1 MINGYL
7 LWVDDEIE
15 QLRAQRL
22 FLESKGYDVMTVSNG
37 TDAIDLCREHHFD
50 LVLLDEQMPG
60 LSGLET
66 LQRIKEIHPTLP
78 VVMVTKSEEEDI
90 MNQAIGQKIADY
102 LIKPVNPNQIL
113 LTLKKNI
120 HREEI
125 ETEVTQTQYQQQF
138 QQIAMQIMDCRT
150 WQDWVEVYKKLVHW
164 ELELSSTDSNMT
176 DMLRMQKEEAN
187 LGFAKFI
194 KKNYLDWVASLD
206 PTKPT
211 GDRPVLSPEV
221 FKSKV
226 FPLLSEGK
234 KVFLMVLDNFRYDQW
249 RMLAQ
254 ELNKQFDIEE
264 DLYFSILP
272 TATQYARNAIF
283 SGLLPLQIQEMFP
296 HLWVEEG
303 DEESKNQH
311 EKELVQTLLDRYRR
325 RESFNYWKVN
335 ESDFCERVIQQLKS
349 SQAPLNIVVLNFI
362 DMLSHSRTESK
373 MMRELANDEAAYR
386 SLTLSWFRHSPTYEL
401 LRLASEMGLT
411 LVLTTDHG
419 TTRVKNAVQIVADKN
434 TNTNI
439 RYKVGKALNC
449 SSKNV
454 FSIEQPKRV
463 GLPCPNV
470 SSSYAFCTGSDF
482 FAYPNQFNYY
492 AQYYRNTFQHGG
504 ISLEEMIIP
513 LVTLVPKR

>member
-194 KKNYLDWVASLD
+194 KKNYLDWIAQLN
-206 PTKPT
+206 PTTAT
-211 GDRPVLSPEV
+211 GDRPILS
-221 FKSKV
+221 
-226 FPLLSEGK
+226 
-234 KVFLMVLDNFRYDQW
+234 R
-249 RMLAQ
+249 
-254 ELNKQFDIEE
+254 
-264 DLYFSILP
+264 
-272 TATQYARNAIF
+272 
-283 SGLLPLQIQEMFP
+283 
-296 HLWVEEG
+296 
-303 DEESKNQH
+303 
-311 EKELVQTLLDRYRR
+311 
-325 RESFNYWKVN
+325 
-335 ESDFCERVIQQLKS
+335 
-349 SQAPLNIVVLNFI
+349 
-362 DMLSHSRTESK
+362 
-373 MMRELANDEAAYR
+373 
-386 SLTLSWFRHSPTYEL
+386 
-401 LRLASEMGLT
+401 
-411 LVLTTDHG
+411 
-419 TTRVKNAVQIVADKN
+419 
-434 TNTNI
+434 
-439 RYKVGKALNC
+439 
-449 SSKNV
+449 
-454 FSIEQPKRV
+454 
-463 GLPCPNV
+463 
-470 SSSYAFCTGSDF
+470 
-482 FAYPNQFNYY
+482 
-492 AQYYRNTFQHGG
+492 
-504 ISLEEMIIP
+504 
-513 LVTLVPKR
+513 

>member
-1 MINGYL
+1 MSQI
-7 LWVDDEIE
+7 LWVDDEIDLL
-15 QLRAQRL
+15 QPYIIYLKG
-22 FLESKGYDVMTVSNG
+22 KGYDVTTATNG
-37 TDAIDLCREHHFD
+37 EDALDRLSESVPAIVF
-50 LVLLDEQMPG
+50 LDENMPG
-60 LSGLET
+60 MTGLET
-66 LQRIKEIHPTLP
+66 LQEMKRLHPEVP
-78 VVMVTKSEEEDI
+78 VVMITKSEEEHI
-90 MNQAIGQKIADY
+90 MEQAIGEKIADY
-102 LIKPVNPNQIL
+102 LIKPVNPSQIL
-113 LTLKKNI
+113 MCLKKHVHQQAIVSEQVQQNYRQEWGDI
-120 HREEI
+120 SYMIDTASTIEEWQAI
-125 ETEVTQTQYQQQF
+125 E
-138 QQIAMQIMDCRT
+138 RT
-150 WQDWVEVYKKLVHW
+150 LSKWDI
-164 ELELSSTDSNMT
+164 ELENSAMRSLIEDQRT
-176 DMLRMQKEEAN
+176 QAN
-187 LGFAKFI
+187 VAFAKWI
-194 KKNYLDWVASLD
+194 AKNYEGWFS
-206 PTKPT
+206 
-211 GDRPVLSPEV
+211 GERPVMSHDLM
-221 FKSKV
+221 KHAV
-226 FPLLSEGK
+226 FPLLDKGE
-234 KVFLMVLDNFRYDQW
+234 KVLLCVIDNFRYDQW
-249 RMLAQ
+249 KTIQPLVSECYTVRT
-254 ELNKQFDIEE
+254 EE
-264 DLYFSILP
+264 QYTSILP

-296 HLWVEEG
+296 NLWVDEG
-303 DEESKNQH
+303 EEESKNQH

-335 ESDFCERVIQQLKS
+335 ESDFCERVIQQLKG

-386 SLTLSWFRHSPTYEL
+386 SLTLSWFRHSPIYEL
-401 LRLASEMGLT
+401 LRLASEMGFT
-411 LVLTTDHG
+411 LVITTDHG